1 MLAFVTASGLNL
13 AVAVA
18 VMVFVW
24 ILSLRLRDVSIVDI
38 AWGGVGAG
46 IAFFSFLAAGGS
58 TPRRILITSM
68 VILWGI
74 RLALH
79 IGIRKKG
86 SPEDFRY
93 AAMRAEHGSA
103 FPLRSLFT
111 IFLLQAFLIWVVT
124 LPVQVTQLAAE
135 PAHLGFLDLAGGLVW
150 LVGFAWES
158 VADLQLARFLSD
170 PANRGK
176 VMDRGLWAF
185 SRHPNYFGEVVLW
198 WGAYLVALS
207 TPWAWVTIVSPI
219 LVTYLLMNL
228 SGVPLL
234 EDALLDRRAGY
245 REYVERTNAFF
256 PWPPRAR

>member
-1 MLAFVTASGLNL
+1 MHTFMIVAGLNL
-13 AVAVA
+13 AAVTA
-18 VMVFVW
+18 LMVVVW
-24 ILSLRLRDVSIVDI
+24 MLSVRLRDVSIVDI
-38 AWGGVGAG
+38 AWGGAGAG
-46 IAFFSFLAAGGS
+46 IACLSFLVAGGS
-58 TPRRILITSM
+58 TPRRIVITLM
-68 VILWGI
+68 VVLWGV

-79 IGIRKKG
+79 IGSRKKG

-135 PAHLGFLDLAGGLVW
+135 PAHLGILELVGGLVW

-198 WGAYLVALS
+198 WGVYLVALS
-207 TPWAWVTIVSPI
+207 TPWAWATIVSPI

-234 EDALLDRRAGY
+234 EDGLLDRRAGH
-245 REYVERTNAFF
+245 REYVEKTNAFF
-256 PWPPRAR
+256 PWAPRAP